1 MKNNF
6 IINVDKIEYIKEY
19 KECGITTFLFALKDY
34 SVGYNSFTIEEINNI
49 DEENKYLLI
58 NRVLDCE
65 SIDNLKKLLPKIK
78 NIKGIFYED
87 IGIINIVKDPNIEL
101 ILFQNHF
108 NTNTYS
114 INYWL
119 DRVTSVV
126 ISNELTKEELT
137 YITKNA
143 KKPIVLHLYGHNQVM
158 YSRRLLLTNWSKNFN
173 IVNKN
178 TNLIEDISTK
188 VRFRVI
194 ENEYGTVMY
203 SDKIF
208 NGKELLSLN
217 NIKYF
222 YINPTLIDH
231 SIVIDFLNN
240 MKTHTNE
247 LEDNGFLEK
256 ETIYKLK
263 GGN

>member
-34 SVGYNSFTIEEINNI
+34 SVGYNTYSIEKINNI

-58 NRVLDCE
+58 NRVLDCQA
-65 SIDNLKKLLPKIK
+65 IDTLKELLPKIK

-119 DRVTSVV
+119 NKVDSVV
-126 ISNELTKEELT
+126 ISNELTKKEIE
-137 YITKNA
+137 YITNNVT
-143 KKPIVLHLYGHNQVM
+143 KPIVLHLYGHNQVM
-158 YSRRLLLTNWSKNFN
+158 YSRRLLLTNWSKNFK

-178 TNLIEDISTK
+178 TNVIEDIATK
-188 VRFRVI
+188 VKFRVI

-208 NGKELLSLN
+208 NGKELLNLK
-217 NIKYF
+217 NIKYY
-222 YINPTLIDH
+222 YINPTLIEH
-231 SIVIDFLNN
+231 NIVIDFLKD
-240 MKTHTNE
+240 MKKHTNE